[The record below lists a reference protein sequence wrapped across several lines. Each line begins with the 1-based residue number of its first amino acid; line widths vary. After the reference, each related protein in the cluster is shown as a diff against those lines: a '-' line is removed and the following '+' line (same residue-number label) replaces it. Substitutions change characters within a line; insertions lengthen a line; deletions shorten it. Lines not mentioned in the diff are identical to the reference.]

1 MYHLSYI
8 MHKIYPLVR
17 KTNFPSIHRET
28 LEIIQVNLGYKCNQR
43 CLHCHVN
50 AGPNR
55 KEMMNKATV
64 DQVLDFAVNSNIK
77 VIDLTGGAPE
87 MNEHF
92 RYIIEFC
99 KTNNIHVIDRC
110 NLTILAEEG
119 MENLAQVLCENK
131 VEVVA
136 SLPCYFEKNVDSQR
150 GKGVFSCSIKMIK
163 KLNDLGYANED
174 DLKLNLVY
182 NPLGPVLPPD
192 QNKLEKE
199 YKSYLDENFGI
210 KFNNLYTITNMPINR
225 FGSTL
230 VSNNLFKNYMTLLKN
245 SFSEKAI
252 NNVMCKKLISIGY
265 DGYIYDCDFNQ
276 MLNIPLSNKKLHIS
290 ELTKS
295 YLNQKVIAT
304 ADHCYGCTAGSGS
317 SCTGTLT

>member
-1 MYHLSYI
+1 
-8 MHKIYPLVR
+8 
-17 KTNFPSIHRET
+17 
-28 LEIIQVNLGYKCNQR
+28 
-43 CLHCHVN
+43 
-50 AGPNR
+50 
-55 KEMMNKATV
+55 
-64 DQVLDFAVNSNIK
+64 
-77 VIDLTGGAPE
+77 
-87 MNEHF
+87 
-92 RYIIEFC
+92 
-99 KTNNIHVIDRC
+99 
-110 NLTILAEEG
+110 
-119 MENLAQVLCENK
+119 
-131 VEVVA
+131 
-136 SLPCYFEKNVDSQR
+136 
-150 GKGVFSCSIKMIK
+150 MIK

-252 NNVMCKKLISIGY
+252 NNVMCKKLISIDY

-276 MLNIPLSNKKLHIS
+276 MLDITVHDKKKSIFQISSFKDVTKNISTN
-290 ELTKS
+290 
-295 YLNQKVIAT
+295 N
-304 ADHCYGCTAGSGS
+304 HCYGCTAGSGS
-317 SCTGTLT
+317 SCGGSLV